1 MNQPAYKAL
10 VEVLH
15 RALEEAA
22 AESPLS
28 EVVPEVKEFGA
39 GEVEKLLGRGHGWA
53 ARHALELGGYRANEG
68 GRLHFPLH
76 AIRRYQERLAA
87 EQARAG
93 LRVAS

>member
-28 EVVPEVKEFGA
+28 VVVPEVKEFGST
-39 GEVEKLLGRGHGWA
+39 EVEKLLGRGNGWA
-53 ARHALELGGYRANEG
+53 ARHAAELGGYRETPRG
-68 GRLHFPLH
+68 KLHYPLH
-76 AIRRYQERLAA
+76 GIKGFQERQAA